1 MDRPTS
7 IGPGPMARWLKVLN
21 AFVERDEWGIRELAA
36 AIDLPRSAVH
46 RILHEMA
53 RLGLLAPG
61 SVRGQFRLGPEL
73 TRLAVLLADQL
84 DVRHVARPILESSM
98 FQTGETAILA
108 LYDPSRGQFWAVE
121 AAESSHPIRYIWESL
136 RGWSDVHVGSSGK
149 GILAFLPEEE
159 REAILERLPDPV
171 PGLRP
176 VAKDELRAELAE
188 ARGRGYVLSHGER
201 FAGAVGVSAP
211 VRDAT
216 GRVIGDLIIGWPDN
230 RTNPEKELATGRSV
244 VAAANELSTRM
255 GYRNR
260 ETRSTSERGP
270 SAVQGLGNHR

>member
-1 MDRPTS
+1 MDRPS

-21 AFVERDEWGIRELAA
+21 AFIERDEWGIRELAT

-73 TRLAVLLADQL
+73 TRLAVLLADHL
-84 DVRHVARPILESSM
+84 DVRRLARPILESTM
-98 FQTGETAILA
+98 RQTGETVILA
-108 LYDPSRGQFWAVE
+108 LYAPSRRQFWAVD

-136 RGWSDVHVGSSGK
+136 RVWSDLHVGSSGK

-159 REAILERLPDPV
+159 REAILEQLPDPV

-176 VAKDELRAELAE
+176 VAKDQLRAELAE
-188 ARGRGYVLSHGER
+188 ARRRGYVVSRGER
-201 FAGAVGVSAP
+201 FAGAIGVSAP

-216 GRVIGDLIIGWPDN
+216 GRVIGDVIISWPDN
-230 RTNPEKELATGRSV
+230 RTSPEKELAAGRA
-244 VAAANELSTRM
+244 VASAAEELSAQL
-255 GYRNR
+255 GYRD
-260 ETRSTSERGP
+260 SE
-270 SAVQGLGNHR
+270 